1 MSTIG
6 EPSVAV
12 VGATGAVGNEIVELI
27 AARGF
32 PHSRLTLFAS
42 QSGAAGTLETEQDE
56 YLVEALHDAEDL
68 AAFDVAFLAVPEGVA
83 ADITRAAPGPLLI
96 DLSGAARNPSS
107 SVPMVAPG
115 VTTRAQIA
123 QLSSA
128 RTFTIPHPAA
138 HVLTL
143 CLDALQPSMATAFV
157 LTGASAGGRGAI
169 ARLVDQ
175 TTDLLSARLDLEEE
189 EVQRAF
195 NAFSR
200 ESERALAERI
210 AAQAAA
216 LRAAAALSSLA
227 VQLVSIP
234 VLHGTGLMV
243 SARLEAS
250 GGQWLETLRAM
261 PGVLLIEEG
270 QPLSIIDALG
280 QEAIQISAEENRAGV
295 DLWCAFD
302 NTRLAALTAV
312 WIAETFAIR
321 TPVAN

>member
-1 MSTIG
+1 MSMTS

-42 QSGAAGTLETEQDE
+42 QSGAAGTLETAQDE
-56 YLVEALHDAEDL
+56 YLVEALRDPDDL
-68 AAFDVAFLAVPEGVA
+68 AMFDVAFLAVPESVA
-83 ADITRAAPGPLLI
+83 ADITRVAPGPLLI

-107 SVPMVAPG
+107 TVPMVAPG
-115 VTTRAQIA
+115 ITTRTQIA

-128 RTFTIPHPAA
+128 RTFTLPHPAA
-138 HVLTL
+138 QVLTL
-143 CLDALQPSMATAFV
+143 CLDALNPSVATASA
-157 LTGASAGGRGAI
+157 LAGASAGGRGAI

-189 EVQRAF
+189 EMQRAF

-200 ESERALAERI
+200 ETERALAERI

-216 LRAAAALSSLA
+216 MTVTALSSLA
-227 VQLVSIP
+227 VQVVSIP
-234 VLHGTGLMV
+234 ILHGTGLTV
-243 SARLEAS
+243 SAKLEAS
-250 GGQWLETLRAM
+250 GDRWLENLRAT
-261 PGVLLIEEG
+261 PGVLLTEEG
-270 QPLSIIDALG
+270 QSLSIVDAVG
-280 QEAIQISAEENRAGV
+280 QEAIKISAERSREWV

>member
-1 MSTIG
+1 MSTTS

-32 PHSRLTLFAS
+32 PHSRLTLFTS
-42 QSGAAGTLETEQDE
+42 QSGAAGTLETARDE
-56 YLVEALHDAEDL
+56 YLVEALGDAEDL
-68 AAFDVAFLAVPEGVA
+68 AAFDLVFLAVPESVA
-83 ADITRAAPGPLLI
+83 TDITRAAPGPLLI
-96 DLSGAARNPSS
+96 DLSGAARNPTST
-107 SVPMVAPG
+107 VPMVAPG
-115 VTTRAQIA
+115 ITTRARIA
-123 QLSSA
+123 QLSGA

-138 HVLTL
+138 QALTL
-143 CLDALQPSMATAFV
+143 CLDALKPSLATASA
-157 LTGASAGGRGAI
+157 LAGASAGGRGAI

-200 ESERALAERI
+200 ETERALADRI
-210 AAQAAA
+210 AAQTAA
-216 LRAAAALSSLA
+216 LTVAELSSLA

-234 VLHGTGLMV
+234 ILHGTGLTV

-250 GGQWLETLRAM
+250 GAQWFENLRAT
-261 PGVLLIEEG
+261 PGVLLVEEG
-270 QPLSIIDALG
+270 QSLSIVDAVG
-280 QEAIQISAEENRAGV
+280 QEAIQISAEQSGSGV
-295 DLWCAFD
+295 NLWCTFD

-312 WIAETFAIR
+312 WIAETFAIG

>member
-1 MSTIG
+1 MSTTS

-56 YLVEALHDAEDL
+56 YLVEALRDADDL
-68 AAFDVAFLAVPEGVA
+68 AAFDVAFLAVPESVA

-107 SVPMVAPG
+107 SVPMIAPG

-123 QLSSA
+123 QLSGA

-138 HVLTL
+138 QVLTL
-143 CLDALQPSMATAFV
+143 CLDALQPSMATASV

-175 TTDLLSARLDLEEE
+175 TTELLSARLDLEEE

-200 ESERALAERI
+200 ETERALAERI
-210 AAQAAA
+210 TTQAAA
-216 LRAAAALSSLA
+216 LTAATLSSLA

-234 VLHGTGLMV
+234 VLHGTGLTL
-243 SARLEAS
+243 SAKLEAS
-250 GGQWLETLRAM
+250 GGQWLENLRAM

-270 QPLSIIDALG
+270 QPLSTIDALG
-280 QEAIQISAEENRAGV
+280 QEAIQISAEQSHAGV

>member
-1 MSTIG
+1 MSPTS

-42 QSGAAGTLETEQDE
+42 QSGAAGTLETAQDE
-56 YLVEALHDAEDL
+56 YLVEALREAEDL
-68 AAFDVAFLAVPEGVA
+68 AEFDIAFLAVPESVA
-83 ADITRAAPGPLLI
+83 SDITRAAPGPLLI

-107 SVPMVAPG
+107 TVPMVAPG
-115 VTTRAQIA
+115 ITTRTQIA
-123 QLSSA
+123 QLGSA

-138 HVLTL
+138 QVLTL
-143 CLDALQPSMATAFV
+143 CLDALQPSMATASA
-157 LTGASAGGRGAI
+157 LAGASAGGRGAI

-189 EVQRAF
+189 EMQRAF

-200 ESERALAERI
+200 ETERALADHI
-210 AAQAAA
+210 AAQVAAMTV
-216 LRAAAALSSLA
+216 AASRSLA

-234 VLHGTGLMV
+234 ILHGTGLTV

-250 GGQWLETLRAM
+250 GEQWLENLRAT
-261 PGVLLIEEG
+261 PGILLIEEG
-270 QPLSIIDALG
+270 QPLSIIDAVG
-280 QEAIQISAEENRAGV
+280 QEAIHISAEQSGAGV
-295 DLWCAFD
+295 SLWCAFD

-312 WIAETFAIR
+312 WIAETFAIG

>member
-1 MSTIG
+1 MSTTS

-42 QSGAAGTLETEQDE
+42 QSGAAGILETAQEE
-56 YLVEALHDAEDL
+56 YLVEALRDAEDL
-68 AAFDVAFLAVPEGVA
+68 AAFDVAFLAVPESVA

-107 SVPMVAPG
+107 TVPMVAPG

-128 RTFTIPHPAA
+128 RTFSIPHPAA
-138 HVLTL
+138 QVLTL
-143 CLDALQPSMATAFV
+143 CLDALQPSVATASA
-157 LTGASAGGRGAI
+157 LAGASAGGRGAI

-200 ESERALAERI
+200 ETERALADRI
-210 AAQAAA
+210 ATQAAA
-216 LRAAAALSSLA
+216 LTAVALSSLA

-234 VLHGTGLMV
+234 ILHGTGLTV
-243 SARLEAS
+243 SAKLEAS
-250 GGQWLETLRAM
+250 GEQWLENLRAT

-270 QPLSIIDALG
+270 QPLSIVDAVG
-280 QEAIQISAEENRAGV
+280 QEAIQISAEQGRGGV
-295 DLWCAFD
+295 NLWCTFD

-312 WIAETFAIR
+312 WIAETFAIG

>member
-1 MSTIG
+1 MSTTS

-42 QSGAAGTLETEQDE
+42 QSGAAGTRESAQDE
-56 YLVEALHDAEDL
+56 YLVEALRDAEDL
-68 AAFDVAFLAVPEGVA
+68 AAFDVAFLAVPESVA
-83 ADITRAAPGPLLI
+83 ADITSAAPGPFLI
-96 DLSGAARNPSS
+96 DLSGAARNPSTT
-107 SVPMVAPG
+107 VPMVAPG

-123 QLSSA
+123 QLSGA

-138 HVLTL
+138 QVLTL
-143 CLDALQPSMATAFV
+143 CLDALQPSMATASALV
-157 LTGASAGGRGAI
+157 GASAGGRGAI

-175 TTDLLSARLDLEEE
+175 TTDLLSARLDLEED

-195 NAFSR
+195 NAFAR
-200 ESERALAERI
+200 ETERALADRI

-216 LRAAAALSSLA
+216 MTAATPSALT

-234 VLHGTGLMV
+234 ILHGTGLTV
-243 SARLEAS
+243 SAKLEAS
-250 GGQWLETLRAM
+250 GEQWLDNLRAT

-270 QPLSIIDALG
+270 QTLSIIDAVG
-280 QEAIQISAEENRAGV
+280 QKAIQISAEQSRAGV
-295 DLWCAFD
+295 NLWCAFD

-312 WIAETFAIR
+312 WIAETFAIG
-321 TPVAN
+321 TPIAN

>member
-1 MSTIG
+1 M
-6 EPSVAV
+6 
-12 VGATGAVGNEIVELI
+12 
-27 AARGF
+27 
-32 PHSRLTLFAS
+32 
-42 QSGAAGTLETEQDE
+42 
-56 YLVEALHDAEDL
+56 
-68 AAFDVAFLAVPEGVA
+68 
-83 ADITRAAPGPLLI
+83 
-96 DLSGAARNPSS
+96 
-107 SVPMVAPG
+107 
-115 VTTRAQIA
+115 RAQIA

-138 HVLTL
+138 QVLTL
-143 CLDALQPSMATAFV
+143 CLDALKPSMATASA
-157 LTGASAGGRGAI
+157 LAGASAGGRGAI

-189 EVQRAF
+189 EMQRAF

-200 ESERALAERI
+200 ETERALAERI

-216 LRAAAALSSLA
+216 MTVTALSSLA

-234 VLHGTGLMV
+234 ILHGTGLTV

-250 GGQWLETLRAM
+250 GDDRWLENLRAT
-261 PGVLLIEEG
+261 PGVLLTEEG
-270 QPLSIIDALG
+270 QSLSIVDAVG
-280 QEAIQISAEENRAGV
+280 QEAVKISAERSREWV

-321 TPVAN
+321 TAVAN

>member
-1 MSTIG
+1 MSTTS

-56 YLVEALHDAEDL
+56 YLVEALRDADDL
-68 AAFDVAFLAVPEGVA
+68 AAFDVAFLAVPESVA

-123 QLSSA
+123 QLGSA
-128 RTFTIPHPAA
+128 RNFTIPHPAA
-138 HVLTL
+138 QVLTL
-143 CLDALQPSMATAFV
+143 CLDALQPSMASASV

-189 EVQRAF
+189 GVQRAF

-200 ESERALAERI
+200 ETERALAERI
-210 AAQAAA
+210 ATQAAA
-216 LRAAAALSSLA
+216 LTAAAPSSLV

-234 VLHGTGLMV
+234 VLHGTGLTV
-243 SARLEAS
+243 SAKLEAS

-270 QPLSIIDALG
+270 QPLSIVDALG
-280 QEAIQISAEENRAGV
+280 QEAIHISAEQSRAGV

>member
-1 MSTIG
+1 MSTTS

-27 AARGF
+27 AERGF
-32 PHSRLTLFAS
+32 PHSRLTLFAG
-42 QSGAAGTLETEQDE
+42 QSGAAGTLETAQDE
-56 YLVEALHDAEDL
+56 YLVEALRDATDL
-68 AAFDVAFLAVPEGVA
+68 AEFDVAFLAVPESVA
-83 ADITRAAPGPLLI
+83 SDITRAAPGPLLI

-107 SVPMVAPG
+107 TVPMVAPG
-115 VTTRAQIA
+115 ITMRAQIA

-138 HVLTL
+138 QVLTL
-143 CLDALQPSMATAFV
+143 CLDALQPSMASASA
-157 LTGASAGGRGAI
+157 LAGASAGGRGAI

-189 EVQRAF
+189 EMQRAF

-200 ESERALAERI
+200 ETERALADRI
-210 AAQAAA
+210 AAQVAAMTV
-216 LRAAAALSSLA
+216 AACPSLA

-234 VLHGTGLMV
+234 ILHGTGLTV

-250 GGQWLETLRAM
+250 EERWLENLRAT
-261 PGVLLIEEG
+261 PGILLIEEG
-270 QPLSIIDALG
+270 QPLSIIDAVG
-280 QEAIQISAEENRAGV
+280 QEAIHLSAEQSGAGV
-295 DLWCAFD
+295 NLWCAFD

-312 WIAETFAIR
+312 WIAETFAIG